1 MIADLP
7 HCPPPGEVLTIPA
20 PEAGFADG
28 AISFVLEPF
37 QPLREQLTAITGIG
51 LEPDADWPEAEG
63 RAVRRVTIPAPS
75 LGETAQLGFLAAGRP
90 GGQRVVFLHGS
101 PGLGEEWDR
110 FLVDVPAGRY
120 YLAPDRPGFGASD
133 AAPAPEL
140 AAQAEA
146 VLPLLG
152 PEGAP
157 PAVLVG
163 YSFGGPVALRLAADH
178 PDRVAGLVLIGSAA
192 DPVMEEIDPLQEI
205 AALDFFAQLLPAE
218 LASSNAELIAL
229 GPELEAL
236 APALPRLDLPVV
248 IVQGDSDNLVPADN
262 AAYLRGLMPQARTVM
277 IEGADHFLPW
287 THPDILKDALD
298 CVLAE
303 ALPVPAPQVEGAARA
318 PAQPL
323 AASLPR

>member
-7 HCPPPGEVLTIPA
+7 HCPPAGEVLTIPA

-28 AISFVLEPF
+28 ALSFVLEPF

-63 RAVRRVTIPAPS
+63 RAVRRVTLPS
-75 LGETAQLGFLAAGRP
+75 PTLAEDGQLAFLAAGRP

-120 YLAPDRPGFGASD
+120 YLAPDRPGFGASG
-133 AAPAPEL
+133 ALPVPEL
-140 AAQAEA
+140 SAQAEA
-146 VLPLLG
+146 VRPLLG
-152 PEGAP
+152 AAGTP

-178 PDRVAGLVLIGSAA
+178 PDRVAGLVLVGSAA
-192 DPVMEEIDPLQEI
+192 DPVLEQIDPLQEI
-205 AALDFFAQLLPAE
+205 AALDFFAQLLPTE
-218 LASSNAELIAL
+218 LASSNAELLAL

-236 APALPRLDLPVV
+236 APALPSLDLPVL
-248 IVQGDSDNLVPADN
+248 IVQGDADHLVPAGN
-262 AAYLRGLMPQARTVM
+262 ADYLQAMLPRARTLM

-287 THPDILKDALD
+287 THADLLKDGLD
-298 CVLAE
+298 CILSE
-303 ALPVPAPQVEGAARA
+303 ALPPAPQVQGTA
-318 PAQPL
+318 PAGDQPL